1 MEEMNTQQQ
10 EAVKTEKMAYPSIK
24 QSWGIIGILLL
35 VMIGYSIPVGL
46 IQYALGDVL
55 QGPMSFVNYAVPLG
69 IMIFIAISF
78 KKKNH
83 KNESAIAFNPFPLV
97 ILPMVVIVTLCM
109 LVINIEITSW
119 VPAPEWLM
127 DLFKNMMQDNIWG
140 FVTVAVAAPI
150 LEELLMRG
158 IVLDGL
164 LKNYNPWKAIVWSA
178 VFFGI
183 MHFNPWQFVVA
194 FLIGIVM
201 GYLYWKT
208 KSLLLCMIIHAVNN
222 GTAFFL
228 SKSNPD
234 AITWK
239 EMLGLGTVE
248 RIGLFFAAIL
258 IVWLAYRYFENYFKK
273 NEEPIEE
280 SKYNK

>member
-1 MEEMNTQQQ
+1 MNTQQQ
-10 EAVKTEKMAYPSIK
+10 EAVTTEKLAYPSIK

-35 VMIGYSIPVGL
+35 VMIGYGIPAGL
-46 IQYALGDVL
+46 IQIALGDTL
-55 QGPMSFVNYAVPLG
+55 QGPMSFVSYVVPLG
-69 IMIFIAISF
+69 IMIFIALSF
-78 KKKNH
+78 KKKNP
-83 KNESAIAFNPFPLV
+83 KNESIIAFNPFPLV
-97 ILPMVVIVTLCM
+97 ILPMVVIVTLSM
-109 LVINIEITSW
+109 LVINVEIISW

-140 FVTVAVAAPI
+140 FVTVAIAAPI

-164 LKNYNPWKAIVWSA
+164 LKNYNPWKAIIWSA

-183 MHFNPWQFVVA
+183 IHFNPWQFVVA
-194 FLIGIVM
+194 FSIGIVM

-208 KSLLLCMIIHAVNN
+208 KSLVLCMLIHAVNN

-234 AITWK
+234 ATTWT
-239 EMLGLGTVE
+239 EIIGLETTG
-248 RIGLFFAAIL
+248 RIGLFIAAIL

-280 SKYNK
+280 SEYNQ